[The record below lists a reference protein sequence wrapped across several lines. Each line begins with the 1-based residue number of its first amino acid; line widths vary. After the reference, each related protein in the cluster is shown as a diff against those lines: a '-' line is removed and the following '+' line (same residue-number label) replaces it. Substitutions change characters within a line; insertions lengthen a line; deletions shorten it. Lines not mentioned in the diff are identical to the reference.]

1 MSAAKYHELTSDNQ
15 PIGIRM
21 RLDLEV
27 QKVFYQSEPYWV
39 VKDPLD
45 QQYHQYN
52 EQEYAVLNWLDGKV
66 SFAELREK
74 FERRF
79 SPYRVSYR
87 ELTTI
92 IREFFKKSVVV
103 STLGGNGLQLHD
115 FSREKRRQ
123 QLKKKFKSVLA
134 IQCRGW
140 DPARFMDATYPF
152 VGWLFSRAVVRLNVA
167 FVLTALMF
175 LVYHYDEF
183 VSRLPGLWSLFDGSN
198 LVILGSVI
206 CVTKILHE
214 LGHAYTHKRFGGE
227 CHEIGMMIFFFVPT
241 LYCNTSDSWM
251 MTDKWKRM
259 AIGAGGVYVEM
270 VIFAIS
276 TFVWWYSGVGLVQ
289 DVCLNLMVVC
299 SISAAFTNGNPLMRY
314 DGYFVLADWLE
325 IPNLSQQA
333 NKEVKRQFLNKCMG
347 IEREV
352 DHWSSRF
359 NKRVFLTYGLAS
371 FAYKVLLIVAISF
384 FLTQQFQFAGL
395 ANLGLLIAIV
405 SLSGLFTAPIKSM
418 VQYFK
423 QPGSWQRVSS
433 MRARITVGALMVVL
447 AAIFLLPFPFYV
459 PGECTVEM
467 VDQQTLYAVDKGR
480 IEIIH
485 AKPGQWVEQGQPILQ
500 LANEDLEAEILDKE
514 IELDELNLKLK
525 YLRTPS
531 QTQDVSASPTGSES
545 GLLTTRRKLE
555 SSLAILQLK
564 KNALLISAPRS
575 GYVYGVSIGDRQA
588 DTNDDSLNQI
598 FGSPLDK
605 SNIGAWLESADEIC
619 QIGDQSQQEVI
630 LLMEQK
636 QNSLV
641 EEGQQVSILLSSFS
655 SQRLLG
661 KISAVSLK
669 ENGAN
674 DLPDPIYQESS
685 SAMVAQLKQAANTD
699 KRKDMQFKDG
709 QTLSSTMVQASVEL
723 VDPPKEPLN
732 FASVGKARVYVGNR
746 TAFWRIKRSIDEL
759 FQQSF

>member
-1 MSAAKYHELTSDNQ
+1 MSAAKYHDLTSDNQ
-15 PIGIRM
+15 PIGIKM

-27 QKVFYQSEPYWV
+27 TKVFYQAEPYWV

-52 EQEYAVLNWLDGKV
+52 EHEYAILIWLDGNI

-74 FERRF
+74 FERKF

-115 FSREKRRQ
+115 FSREKRREK
-123 QLKKKFKSVLA
+123 LKKKLKSVLA
-134 IQCRGW
+134 IQLRGW

-152 VGWLFSRAVVRLNVA
+152 VSWFFSRTAVRLNIA

-175 LVYHYDEF
+175 LLYHYDEF
-183 VSRLPGLWSLFDGSN
+183 VSRLPGIWSLLDGSN
-198 LVILGSVI
+198 LLILGSVI
-206 CVTKILHE
+206 CTTKILHE

-227 CHEIGMMIFFFVPT
+227 CHEIGVMIFFFVPT
-241 LYCNTSDSWM
+241 MYCNTSDSWM
-251 MTDKWKRM
+251 LPDKWKRM

-270 VIFAIS
+270 VIFAIA
-276 TFVWWYSGVGLVQ
+276 TFVWWYSGVGLLQ

-333 NKEVKRQFLNKCMG
+333 SKEVKRRFLNNCLG

-371 FAYKVLLIVAISF
+371 FAYKVLLIVTISF

-405 SLSGLFTAPIKSM
+405 SLSGLFTPPIKSM
-418 VQYFK
+418 YEYFK
-423 QPGSWQRVSS
+423 QAGSWQRVSS
-433 MRARITVGALMVVL
+433 VRAQMTAGVLVAIL
-447 AAIFLLPFPFYV
+447 AAIFLLPLPFYV

-467 VDQQTLYAVDKGR
+467 VDQQTVYAVDKGR
-480 IEIIH
+480 IEVIH
-485 AKPGQWVEQGQPILQ
+485 ARPGEWVKQDQPILQ
-500 LANEDLEAEILDKE
+500 LANEDLEAEILDME
-514 IELDELNLKLK
+514 VELEELNLKLD
-525 YLRTPS
+525 YLRTPN
-531 QTQDVSASPTGSES
+531 QIQDSSSFDSESES
-545 GLLTTRRKLE
+545 GMLTTRRKLE
-555 SSLAILQLK
+555 SSLAILRRK
-564 KNALLISAPRS
+564 KEALLVSAPRS
-575 GYVYGVSIGDRQA
+575 GFLYGVTIGERQA
-588 DTNDDSLNQI
+588 DTSDDSLNQI

-605 SNIGAWLESADEIC
+605 SNLGAWLESADEIC
-619 QIGDQSQQEVI
+619 QIGDQSHQEVI

-636 QNSLV
+636 QNGLI
-641 EEGQQVSILLSSFS
+641 EEGQQVSILLSSLS
-655 SQRLLG
+655 SQRLSG

-669 ENGAN
+669 ENGAD

-685 SAMVAQLKQAANTD
+685 SAMVAQIKQAANTD

-723 VDPPKEPLN
+723 TDPPKKPLN
-732 FASVGKARVYVGNR
+732 FASIGKARVYIGNR
-746 TAFWRIKRSIDEL
+746 TVFWRIKRTIDEL